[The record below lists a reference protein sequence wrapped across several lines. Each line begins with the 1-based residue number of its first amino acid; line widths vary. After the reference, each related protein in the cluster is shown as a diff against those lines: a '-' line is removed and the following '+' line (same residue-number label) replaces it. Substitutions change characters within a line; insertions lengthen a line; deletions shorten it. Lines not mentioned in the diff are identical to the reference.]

1 MGYGLPMSDEG
12 VTKFSFERTDVSASV
27 EPVVRDLTEERR
39 ELYLRDSIGCNMKR
53 YGACYGNASARV
65 GAFGAP
71 AGRREFIVSGTQT
84 GNIASPGPE
93 HWVRITRYDH
103 AANRVWA
110 AGPCDPSSES
120 LTHAAI
126 YDADLAIRSVMHG
139 HDRHTWLW
147 LLESGAP
154 ATAPHIGYG
163 TQAMATAAAA
173 IVRGR
178 RSSTFRYPGVFAM
191 SGHEDGVV
199 AWGDSVKEATRRF
212 IAVYDAARL
221 R

>member
-1 MGYGLPMSDEG
+1 MTDEG
-12 VTKFSFERTDVSASV
+12 VTKFTFERRPASPAV
-27 EPVVRDLTEERR
+27 EPVVKDLIEERR
-39 ELYLRDSIGCNMKR
+39 ELFLRDAIGCNLKR

-71 AGRREFIVSGTQT
+71 PGRREFIVSGTQT
-84 GNIASPGPE
+84 GGISSPGPE
-93 HWVRITRYDH
+93 SWVRIVRYDH
-103 AANRVWA
+103 AGNRVWA
-110 AGPCDPSSES
+110 SGPCDPSSES

-126 YDADLAIRSVMHG
+126 YDADLAIRAVVHG

-147 LLESGAP
+147 LLEKGAP

-163 TQAMATAAAA
+163 TQAMATAAAE
-173 IVRGR
+173 IVRSR
-178 RSSTFRYPGVFAM
+178 RASSFKWPGVFAM

-199 AWGDSVKEATRRF
+199 AWGDSVKEATQRF
-212 IAVYDAARL
+212 VAVYEAARL